1 VGLLKPLSAAGGDGI
16 DERMKALVLTS
27 ITVLTLAA
35 GCEVRPLR
43 SADLY
48 GAAGAGP
55 AGAGGLGV
63 AGAGGLGVAGAGGLG
78 VAGAGGRG
86 GAAGQAVDDAAVD
99 QGTPDAPGSD
109 GGTDGPSS
117 PCPQTCASDQFCDE
131 LTTHCVPRAGT
142 GMLSGTVIDPCSGQG
157 LDARIGIAGQHQCSA
172 AAKGSYFVSGLP
184 LGRLKLAALKDGYEL
199 YGDTVE
205 IVPGGVIR
213 DIRMVRTGG
222 CGSTPPVSHCTCTEP
237 SCTPMTP

>member
-1 VGLLKPLSAAGGDGI
+1 VGLLKRLSAARGDGI
-16 DERMKALVLTS
+16 DEGMKALVLTS
-27 ITVLTLAA
+27 ITVLTLVA

-55 AGAGGLGV
+55 TGAGGLGIAGAGGLGGAA
-63 AGAGGLGVAGAGGLG
+63 AGTGGL
-78 VAGAGGRG
+78 G
-86 GAAGQAVDDAAVD
+86 GAAGQAVEDAAVD
-99 QGTPDAPGSD
+99 EGTPDAPVSD
-109 GGTDGPSS
+109 GGTDGLSS

-131 LTTHCVPRAGT
+131 LTNHCVPRAGT
-142 GMLSGTVIDPCSGQG
+142 GMLSGSVLDPCSGQG
-157 LDARIGIAGQHQCSA
+157 VDARIGIAGRHQCSA
-172 AAKGSYFVSGLP
+172 VGKGSYFLAGLP

-205 IVPGGVIR
+205 IVPGGVVR

-222 CGSTPPVSHCTCTEP
+222 CGSTPPVSRCACTEP
-237 SCTPMTP
+237 SCDPMTQ